1 MHTHT
6 HIHIGILVTYTYIH
20 VRTQKHTATQ
30 HTGTPGARW
39 RRWPSQRMVLGPSGR
54 DFRVHPS
61 GKPQHAVRWLFVW
74 AYSFGKLQ
82 HAVRWLLFLCGT
94 LLWEATAR
102 SQVIFFCVVR
112 SSGKPQHAVRWLLF
126 LCGTL
131 FWEATARSQVITFFV
146 WYAPLGSHSTQSGQN
161 NFELE
166 ACVVMRVMSAI
177 CVSAICVSAICVLLC
192 NKCFGTYTKY

>member
-1 MHTHT
+1 MTLST
-6 HIHIGILVTYTYIH
+6 DGVGA
-20 VRTQKHTATQ
+20 VGERFSS
-30 HTGTPGARW
+30 TP
-39 RRWPSQRMVLGPSGR
+39 
-54 DFRVHPS
+54 F
-61 GKPQHAVRWLFVW
+61 
-74 AYSFGKLQ
+74 
-82 HAVRWLLFLCGT
+82 
-94 LLWEATAR
+94 WEATAR
-102 SQVIFFCVVR
+102 SQVIICVSILFWEATARSQVITFFVWYAPLGSHSTQ
-112 SSGKPQHAVRWLLF
+112 SSDFF

>member
-1 MHTHT
+1 MTLST
-6 HIHIGILVTYTYIH
+6 DGVGA
-20 VRTQKHTATQ
+20 VGERFSS
-30 HTGTPGARW
+30 TP
-39 RRWPSQRMVLGPSGR
+39 
-54 DFRVHPS
+54 F
-61 GKPQHAVRWLFVW
+61 
-74 AYSFGKLQ
+74 
-82 HAVRWLLFLCGT
+82 
-94 LLWEATAR
+94 WEATAR
-102 SQVIFFCVVR
+102 SQVIICV
-112 SSGKPQHAVRWLLF
+112 SI
-126 LCGTL
+126 L